1 MISQAKLAMYKTAY
15 SPTYESFIE
24 IVKVRYDDMGEAI
37 IHGRIPGRED
47 HVLFRVCELEKFC
60 L

>member
-1 MISQAKLAMYKTAY
+1 MTLEKLNLYKTAY
-15 SPTYESFIE
+15 SPTYESFVE
-24 IVKVRYDDMGEAI
+24 IIKIHQDISGEPI
-37 IHGRIPGRED
+37 ISARIPGREN

>member
-1 MISQAKLAMYKTAY
+1 MSQAKLEMYRTAY

-24 IVKVRYDDMGEAI
+24 IMKIHYDVSGEAI
-37 IHGRIPGRED
+37 ISGRIPGRED
-47 HVLFRVCELEKFC
+47 YVLFRVCELEKFC